1 MPTDTTL
8 CSIPIGNR
16 ASSRGWSDGRRSAA
30 ETPYSP
36 AAPSYAVFRLRGR
49 PAGTVTVRRYYA
61 IQEKANRVEYVFD
74 KEENRACVRT
84 LFPQPGLPPC
94 WYLSRHAEQRVD
106 E

>member
-1 MPTDTTL
+1 MIKKIVIAAMACL
-8 CSIPIGNR
+8 AR
-16 ASSRGWSDGRRSAA
+16 AYGAD
-30 ETPYSP
+30 
-36 AAPSYAVFRLRGR
+36 YAVFRLRGR

-74 KEENRACVRT
+74 KEENRTCART